1 LRLQTPN
8 PPACTLQ
15 KIAPETPSKKFQT
28 HFIDLHDFSKYVSKL
43 KTNLCNHLIRLL
55 TKSKN
60 KCILANFLSAKFD
73 TERKMPQHKGDPKKN
88 KATSINKPY
97 VIKHQGNMGPLCLS
111 TW

>member
-15 KIAPETPSKKFQT
+15 KRAPETPSKKFQT

-43 KTNLCNHLIRLL
+43 KTNLCNHFIRVL

-60 KCILANFLSAKFD
+60 KCILANFLCAKLD
-73 TERKMPQHKGDPKKN
+73 TERKMPQHNKGDPKK
-88 KATSINKPY
+88 
-97 VIKHQGNMGPLCLS
+97 
-111 TW
+111 